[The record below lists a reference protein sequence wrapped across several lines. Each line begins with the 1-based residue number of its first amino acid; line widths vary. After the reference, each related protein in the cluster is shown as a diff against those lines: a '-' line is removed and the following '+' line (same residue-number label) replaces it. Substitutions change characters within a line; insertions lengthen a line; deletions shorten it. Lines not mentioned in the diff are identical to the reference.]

1 MSPRLTALAASASG
15 LALLI
20 AAPALAQTAPQADV
34 AAEQAVS
41 IDEIVVTA
49 QRRSENIRDVPFA
62 VTAMNTETLNTL
74 SSGGGDILQL
84 SGRVPS
90 LQVESS
96 NGRYAPR
103 FYIRGLGNVDFDF
116 NASQPVS
123 VVLDDVVLENVYLKG
138 FPLFD
143 VKQVEVLRGPQGTL
157 FGRNTPAGVVK
168 IDTIKPGEDFTGFGS
183 LAYGNYGST
192 RAEVG
197 VTLPASDTLSVRV
210 AGLWNHRDDWVNNA
224 YDAPFAKKDG
234 KDLGNFDDFA
244 GRIHVAWTPTDRLS
258 TLLTL
263 QARDYEGTG
272 TMNRANVLTKGSNE
286 LNDRFDRDTVHYDG
300 GRNNFQKQQTTSQS
314 LQVAYDFGP
323 ATLTGVVGSYQGS
336 SAGDG
341 DIDGG
346 VLGDPINS
354 GTVPFPSETGTL
366 TSDLIQNT
374 YELRLSSNGDG
385 PFGWQVGAFYWN
397 ERFNLVSGTFNGF
410 GAVAPTVVG
419 DIVQKSDSWSI
430 FGQGRYQVTDA
441 LKLTAGVRYTD
452 DSRDFSGRRII
463 PAGSP
468 STMLPLAN
476 VTKSVGDQQISWDIS
491 AVYEVSPDLNL
502 FARVADGYRGPSIQG
517 RITSSDIVTTADSET
532 VMSYETGFKARL
544 WNGRARLN
552 GTVYYYEVSD
562 PQFTAIGGQGNF
574 NQLINAAKG
583 EGYGV
588 EIDGDVY
595 LGAGFSLAGGFAW
608 NHTEIKDQDLLVPIC
623 RIPSAGAAPICTP
636 TDPLVT
642 VGTTPRANINGNPFP
657 QAPEYTANLTLNYVR
672 PIGGDAELFVSTDW
686 VLRQDFN
693 LFLYEAVEFRQDSQF
708 EGGLRAGWRDLGRG
722 LEAAAYVRNITD
734 EANVIGAIDFNNL
747 TAFVNEP
754 RMYGVELTKR
764 F

>member
-1 MSPRLTALAASASG
+1 MSPRLSALAASASG

-20 AAPALAQTAPQADV
+20 AAPAMAQTDAP
-34 AAEQAVS
+34 AEQAVA

-49 QRRSENIRDVPFA
+49 QRRSENIREVPFA
-62 VTAMNTETLNTL
+62 VTAMNTEALNTL

-168 IDTIKPGEDFTGFGS
+168 IDTVKPGDDFTGFGS

-244 GRIHVAWTPTDRLS
+244 GRVHVAWTPTERLS

-272 TMNRANVLTKGSNE
+272 TMNRANVLSKGSNE
-286 LNDRFDRDTVHYDG
+286 LNDRFDRDTVYYDG
-300 GRNNFQKQQTTSQS
+300 GRNNYQKQQTTSQS

-336 SAGDG
+336 SAGNG

-346 VLGDPINS
+346 VWNDPVNS
-354 GTVPFPSETGTL
+354 GPMIFPSETGTL
-366 TSDLIQNT
+366 SSDLIQNT

-385 PFGWQVGAFYWN
+385 PFGWQVGAFYWD
-397 ERFNLVSGTFNGF
+397 ERFNLVSANFNGT
-410 GAVAPTVVG
+410 GGIMPTIIT

-430 FGQGRYQVTDA
+430 FGQGNYQVTEA

-452 DSRDFSGRRII
+452 DSRDFRGQRILG
-463 PAGSP
+463 A
-468 STMLPLAN
+468 PLD
-476 VTKSVGDQQISWDIS
+476 VTESVGDEQVSWDVS
-491 AVYEVSPDLNL
+491 ALYEVNDSLNL
-502 FARVADGYRGPSIQG
+502 FARVASGYRGPSIQG
-517 RITSSDIVTTADSET
+517 RIAMSNVVTTADSET

-552 GTVYYYEVSD
+552 ATAYFYEVSD
-562 PQFTAIGGQGNF
+562 LQLTAIGGAGNF
-574 NQLINAAKG
+574 NQLINADKG

-608 NHTEIKDQDLLVPIC
+608 NHTEIKDADLFVGTC
-623 RIPSAGAAPICTP
+623 GAPCTI
-636 TDPLVT
+636 TDPT
-642 VGTTPRANINGNPFP
+642 VVVSGKTLANINGNPFP

-672 PIGGDAELFVSTDW
+672 PIGDDQELFASTDW

-693 LFLYEAVEFRQDSQF
+693 LFLYEAVEFRQDMQF

-734 EANVIGAIDFNNL
+734 EANILGAIDFTNL

-754 RMYGVELTKR
+754 RMYGVELSKR

>member
-1 MSPRLTALAASASG
+1 MSPRLSALAASASG

-20 AAPALAQTAPQADV
+20 AAPAMAQTATP
-34 AAEQAVS
+34 AEQAVA

-49 QRRSENIRDVPFA
+49 QRRSENIREVPFA
-62 VTAMNTETLNTL
+62 VTAMNTEALNTL

-168 IDTIKPGEDFTGFGS
+168 IDTVKPGDDFTGFGS

-244 GRIHVAWTPTDRLS
+244 GRVHVAWTPTERLS

-272 TMNRANVLTKGSNE
+272 TMNRANVLSKGSNE
-286 LNDRFDRDTVHYDG
+286 LNDRFDRDTVYYDG
-300 GRNNFQKQQTTSQS
+300 GRNNYQKQQTTSQS

-336 SAGDG
+336 SAGNG

-346 VLGDPINS
+346 VWNDPVNS
-354 GTVPFPSETGTL
+354 GPMIFPSETGTL
-366 TSDLIQNT
+366 SSDLIQNT

-385 PFGWQVGAFYWN
+385 PFGWQVGAFYWD
-397 ERFNLVSGTFNGF
+397 ERFNLVSANFNGT
-410 GAVAPTVVG
+410 GGIMPTIIT

-430 FGQGRYQVTDA
+430 FGQGNYQVTEA

-452 DSRDFSGRRII
+452 DSRDFRGQRILG
-463 PAGSP
+463 A
-468 STMLPLAN
+468 PLD
-476 VTKSVGDQQISWDIS
+476 VTESVGDEQVSWDVS
-491 AVYEVSPDLNL
+491 ALYEVNDSLNL
-502 FARVADGYRGPSIQG
+502 FARVASGYRGPSIQG
-517 RITSSDIVTTADSET
+517 RIAMSNVVTTADSET

-552 GTVYYYEVSD
+552 ATAYFYEVSD
-562 PQFTAIGGQGNF
+562 LQLTAIGGAGNF
-574 NQLINAAKG
+574 NQLINADKG

-608 NHTEIKDQDLLVPIC
+608 NHTEIKDADLFVGTC
-623 RIPSAGAAPICTP
+623 GAPCTI
-636 TDPLVT
+636 TDPTVT
-642 VGTTPRANINGNPFP
+642 VGTPSKVLANINGNPFP

-672 PIGGDAELFVSTDW
+672 PIGDDQELFASTDW

-693 LFLYEAVEFRQDSQF
+693 LFLYEAVEFRQDTQF

-734 EANVIGAIDFNNL
+734 EANILGAIDFTNL

-754 RMYGVELTKR
+754 RMYGVELSKR

>member
-1 MSPRLTALAASASG
+1 MSPRLSALAVSASG

-20 AAPALAQTAPQADV
+20 AAPAMAQTAAP
-34 AAEQAVS
+34 AEQAVA

-49 QRRSENIRDVPFA
+49 QRRSENIREVPFA
-62 VTAMNTETLNTL
+62 VTAMNTEALNTL

-168 IDTIKPGEDFTGFGS
+168 IDTVKPGDDFTGFGS

-244 GRIHVAWTPTDRLS
+244 GRVHVSWTPTDRLS

-272 TMNRANVLTKGSNE
+272 TMNRANVLSKGSNE
-286 LNDRFDRDTVHYDG
+286 LNDRFDRDTVYYDG
-300 GRNNFQKQQTTSQS
+300 GRNNYQKQQTTSQS

-336 SAGDG
+336 SAGNG

-346 VLGDPINS
+346 VLADPVNS
-354 GTVPFPSETGTL
+354 GTIPFPSETGTL
-366 TSDLIQNT
+366 SSDLIQNT

-385 PFGWQVGAFYWN
+385 PFGWQVGAFYWD
-397 ERFNLVSGTFNGF
+397 ERFNLVSANFNGF
-410 GAVAPTVVG
+410 GGLVPTHVT
-419 DIVQKSDSWSI
+419 DIVQKSDSWSV
-430 FGQGRYQVTDA
+430 FGQGRYQVTEA

-452 DSRDFSGRRII
+452 DSRDFHGQRTKS
-463 PAGSP
+463 PAS
-468 STMLPLAN
+468 LLD
-476 VTKSVGDQQISWDIS
+476 VTKSVGDEQVSWDVS
-491 AVYEVSPDLNL
+491 ALYEVNDSFNL

-517 RITSSDIVTTADSET
+517 RIAMSDVVTTADSET

-552 GTVYYYEVSD
+552 ATAYFYEVSD
-562 PQFTAIGGQGNF
+562 LQLTAIGGAGNF
-574 NQLINAAKG
+574 NQLINADKG
-583 EGYGV
+583 EGYGI

-608 NHTEIKDQDLLVPIC
+608 NHTEIKDADLFVGTC
-623 RIPSAGAAPICTP
+623 GAPCTI
-636 TDPLVT
+636 TDPTVT
-642 VGTTPRANINGNPFP
+642 VGTPSKVLANINGNPFP

-672 PIGGDAELFVSTDW
+672 PIGDDQELFASTDW

-693 LFLYEAVEFRQDSQF
+693 LFLYEAVEFRQDTQF

-734 EANVIGAIDFNNL
+734 EANILGAIDFNNL

-754 RMYGVELTKR
+754 RMYGVELSKR